1 MVDEKTEN
9 LIFVYFC
16 RSGTHI
22 CRLTQEQFLLLGNW
36 LEFPETP
43 RNAFM
48 EPFMVKSTFNDP
60 YIINYIP
67 QKSHKWSLWQAEAV
81 AMDKDAGVRKE
92 QEQHKVATVVS
103 AVWFKEKMGIRMS
116 WKRSKETMYIVYIYT
131 YIYNMFW
138 LYIYDTLCMYI
149 YICIYI

>member
-1 MVDEKTEN
+1 
-9 LIFVYFC
+9 
-16 RSGTHI
+16 
-22 CRLTQEQFLLLGNW
+22 
-36 LEFPETP
+36 
-43 RNAFM
+43 
-48 EPFMVKSTFNDP
+48 
-60 YIINYIP
+60 
-67 QKSHKWSLWQAEAV
+67 V

-116 WKRSKETMYIVYIYT
+116 WKRSKETMYIVYIHT

-149 YICIYI
+149 YICIYIYKSALIFQSNNDFVICFVWHMFFPVKYGPSHLKTPWQSMTWQNRNDHYWPTSAR